1 MTWEP
6 GYEKVATTSI
16 DSVGICCAAAVATE
30 RATKN
35 AWRGVS
41 FSMHERIA
49 SRPSQSQAGMHAEL
63 CGAIPAL
70 VGLEDAARLAIA
82 DQHVA
87 TLSLPAAIRYV
98 RGILRNE
105 IDKTM

>member
-1 MTWEP
+1 
-6 GYEKVATTSI
+6 
-16 DSVGICCAAAVATE
+16 
-30 RATKN
+30 
-35 AWRGVS
+35 
-41 FSMHERIA
+41 
-49 SRPSQSQAGMHAEL
+49 MHAEL

-105 IDKTM
+105 IDKTMESSKMRSPISTGRTSPHG